1 VIVNPVGQEL
11 PLGAAD
17 PISSVTVL
25 DSQCLVKPSFFLK
38 NADKL
43 LQDIRRLLFLRISER
58 YVSGFH
64 NTPCFFDRKGS
75 RIQGFRIRFLRP
87 LS

>member
-11 PLGAAD
+11 HLGAAD

-43 LQDIRRLLFLRISER
+43 LQDIRRLILIRIYER
-58 YVSGFH
+58 YVTGFH

-75 RIQGFRIRFLRP
+75 GIQGFRIQSFKP
-87 LS
+87 VS